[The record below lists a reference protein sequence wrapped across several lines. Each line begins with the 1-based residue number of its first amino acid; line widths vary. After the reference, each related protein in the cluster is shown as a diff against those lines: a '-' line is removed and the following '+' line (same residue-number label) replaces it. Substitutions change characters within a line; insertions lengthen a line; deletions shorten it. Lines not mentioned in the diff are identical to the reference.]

1 MLKNAQKDFIKRHI
15 GPSDSEQESM
25 LNELGFNNLDDL
37 ISKTVPEKILL
48 KEDLSIGEPNS
59 EYKALRK
66 LKDISKQNKV
76 YSNFIGMGYYGTYTP
91 YVILRNI
98 LENPGWYTSYTPYQP
113 EVAQGRLEMLM
124 NFQQMII
131 DFTGMDIANASLLDE
146 ATAAAEAISL
156 SYRVNK
162 KDTKKVFV
170 SKDCH
175 PQTIDVIKTRAEPLG
190 LEVIIGDENKDVNTD
205 IICGIIQ
212 YPGTLGDI
220 KDPSEA
226 ISKIH
231 NNNGKAILIC
241 DLLALAKLK
250 TPAELGADIAVGS
263 SQRFGIPMG
272 YGGPHAAFF
281 ATKDKYKRS
290 MPGRIVGVS
299 VDRHNNKAYRL
310 VLQTR
315 EQHIRRDK
323 ATSNICTAQALL
335 AIVSAAFAIY
345 HGPKGIKKIAE
356 TVSQLTKNFA
366 DKLKQSGYELY
377 TDHFFGYSCDKNI

>member
-1 MLKNAQKDFIKRHI
+1 MLKSSQKDFIKRHI
-15 GPSDSEQESM
+15 GPSEADQQKM
-25 LNELGFNNLDDL
+25 LNELGFENLDDL

-48 KEDLSIGEPNS
+48 KEDLGIGEPNS
-59 EYKALRK
+59 EYEALRK
-66 LKDISKQNKV
+66 LKVISKQNRI
-76 YSNFIGMGYYGTYTP
+76 YSNFIGMGYYGTYTA

-113 EVAQGRLEMLM
+113 EVAQGRLEMLL

-131 DFTGMDIANASLLDE
+131 DFTGLDIANASLLDE
-146 ATAAAEAISL
+146 GTAAAEAVGL
-156 SYRVNK
+156 SYRLCKN
-162 KDTKKVFV
+162 DSNIVFV

-190 LEVIIGDENKDVNTD
+190 LTVVVGDEGTD
-205 IICGIIQ
+205 INEDIVCGILQ

-231 NNNGKAILIC
+231 KNNGKAVLVC

-272 YGGPHAAFF
+272 YGGPHAGFF
-281 ATKDKYKRS
+281 ATKDEYKRS
-290 MPGRIVGVS
+290 MPGRIIGVS
-299 VDRHNNKAYRL
+299 VDRHGNKAYRL
-310 VLQTR
+310 SLQTR

-335 AIVSAAFAIY
+335 AIVSAAYAIY
-345 HGPKGIKKIAE
+345 HGPEA
-356 TVSQLTKNFA
+356 VSYTHLTLPTKR
-366 DKLKQSGYELY
+366 
-377 TDHFFGYSCDKNI
+377 IV